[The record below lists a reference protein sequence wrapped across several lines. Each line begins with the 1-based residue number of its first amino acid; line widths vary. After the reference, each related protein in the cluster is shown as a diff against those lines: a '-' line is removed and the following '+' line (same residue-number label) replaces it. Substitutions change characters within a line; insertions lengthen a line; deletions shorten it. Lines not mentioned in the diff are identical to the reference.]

1 MTKQL
6 IKNIT
11 DRRVANSPR
20 VMSRIYSADAC
31 PANETVLQFI
41 FMSFRYEARNLVFNK
56 FRALRFLTYVRN
68 DSSHYR
74 NTVSNAGSVFQQPSC
89 RGFTLVEILIAIFIL
104 GLVMTTVY
112 VSYSSILKVS
122 HEMDEENS
130 IYKMART
137 SMNRMIRDLS
147 SLQTNSG
154 SFDFHAQKK
163 TLSKTDFYYLSF
175 WSASHLA
182 FDENEGEGRPAAIS
196 YYVQEDEGGNTFSLW
211 RSDTSGSKP
220 DKEKNQAGAFVIC
233 RDIDSWKLR
242 FYDSTGRELESWDSS
257 SFTDQKGKAPTAV
270 KIELSLTNLNDKEKP
285 YKFMTKVFLPVN
297 K

>member
-1 MTKQL
+1 
-6 IKNIT
+6 
-11 DRRVANSPR
+11 
-20 VMSRIYSADAC
+20 
-31 PANETVLQFI
+31 
-41 FMSFRYEARNLVFNK
+41 
-56 FRALRFLTYVRN
+56 LRFLTYVRN
-68 DSSHYR
+68 DSVHYR
-74 NTVSNAGSVFQQPSC
+74 GTVSNAGSVFQQP

-122 HEMDEENS
+122 YEMDVENN

-137 SMNRMIRDLS
+137 SINRLIKDLS

-154 SFDFHAQKK
+154 SFEFHAQKK
-163 TLSKTDFYYLSF
+163 TLSKRDFYYLSF

-182 FDENEGEGRPAAIS
+182 FDENDGEGRPATIS
-196 YYVQEDEGGNTFSLW
+196 YYVQEDEGGDTFSLW
-211 RSDTSGSKP
+211 RSDTPGSKP
-220 DKEKNQAGAFVIC
+220 DKEKNQVGAFVIC

-257 SFTDQKGKAPTAV
+257 SFTEQKGKAPTAV
-270 KIELSLTNLNDKEKP
+270 KIELALANLNDKEKP